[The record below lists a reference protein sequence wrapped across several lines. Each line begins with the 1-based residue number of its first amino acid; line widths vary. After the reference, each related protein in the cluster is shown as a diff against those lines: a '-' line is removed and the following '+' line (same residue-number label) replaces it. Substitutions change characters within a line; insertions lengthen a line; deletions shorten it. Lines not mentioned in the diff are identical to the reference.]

1 VLTPVGSLNGLTY
14 LYQGVLGGNPAA
26 YMNLHSNQYM
36 RRAIAEQADSPT
48 IAFSSS
54 DHFGPHGERVSSGG
68 RGYLLSMMLAVLADH
83 GNRGNSLE
91 EALAYLGRSAAADGT
106 HPRGTV
112 YYVENDNI
120 RSKTRDRAFPAA
132 VEQLEK
138 LGVKAEI
145 LNGVVPRDKSD
156 CQGVMLGTAD
166 FDWKASG
173 STILPGAICDHL
185 TSCGGMMQAN
195 AGQTPLTEFLR
206 YGAAG
211 ASGTVTEPYAL
222 QEKFPFP
229 MIHVH
234 YARGCSLAEA
244 FYQSVY
250 GPYQLLVVGDPLCRP
265 WASIPE
271 VQLDAPKPG
280 ATLSGSVTLHPTATV
295 AAGEAV
301 DRFELF
307 VDGRRMAQARPGE
320 PLTLDTA
327 RLQDGHHELRVVAI
341 AASPIRSQGRQVIS
355 VLTAN
360 HGRTIE
366 ATAAPQ
372 GRVPSA
378 GSITV
383 TTHSPGSMAVIILQ
397 NSRAVGRIAGEQGQA
412 VISAA
417 TLGRGPV
424 RLYAV
429 GLGRGGPE
437 THVLS
442 APLDFVVD

>member
-1 VLTPVGSLNGLTY
+1 
-14 LYQGVLGGNPAA
+14 
-26 YMNLHSNQYM
+26 
-36 RRAIAEQADSPT
+36 
-48 IAFSSS
+48 
-54 DHFGPHGERVSSGG
+54 
-68 RGYLLSMMLAVLADH
+68 
-83 GNRGNSLE
+83 
-91 EALAYLGRSAAADGT
+91 
-106 HPRGTV
+106 
-112 YYVENDNI
+112 
-120 RSKTRDRAFPAA
+120 
-132 VEQLEK
+132 
-138 LGVKAEI
+138 
-145 LNGVVPRDKSD
+145 
-156 CQGVMLGTAD
+156 
-166 FDWKASG
+166 
-173 STILPGAICDHL
+173 
-185 TSCGGMMQAN
+185 
-195 AGQTPLTEFLR
+195 
-206 YGAAG
+206 
-211 ASGTVTEPYAL
+211 
-222 QEKFPFP
+222 
-229 MIHVH
+229 
-234 YARGCSLAEA
+234 
-244 FYQSVY
+244 
-250 GPYQLLVVGDPLCRP
+250 
-265 WASIPE
+265 
-271 VQLDAPKPG
+271 
-280 ATLSGSVTLHPTATV
+280 
-295 AAGEAV
+295 
-301 DRFELF
+301 
-307 VDGRRMAQARPGE
+307 MAQARPGE